1 MRRWGRRGVGCP
13 GVARTCGEAG
23 PGLLR
28 GVAGRAPSAFHARK
42 LSTEVARWAGRWVRR
57 QRSAARSCSGAGGAA
72 VGVGLDARSA
82 QTQRPRREGLAQRG
96 RTAPAAHD
104 PQPVQPALPSH
115 QARLVPRHALLG
127 AQVGQIQV
135 VGVVAPPRGRG
146 VHARVHRLV
155 LRSLGG
161 SGLCGWNWSEV
172 GWCREGWGGV
182 GWGRGGHVEKRRA
195 TGQGG
200 RAPAAPLRR
209 PRRKTAWQPPLADAL
224 QRLGRSLGCAAR
236 YTAAAGFSPGRRRYT
251 AGGYAGLT
259 APHLGRLKVPA
270 NDLEAG
276 PLRKAVELGACM
288 ETGRGGR
295 RRRRAAKG
303 AAAVTGRGG
312 RGWGQH
318 WGLHRPPRQRAHL
331 TC

>member
-28 GVAGRAPSAFHARK
+28 GVAGRAPSALHARK
-42 LSTEVARWAGRWVRR
+42 LSTEVARWAGRSVRR

-104 PQPVQPALPSH
+104 PQPVQPASPSH
-115 QARLVPRHALLG
+115 QARLVLRHALLG

-182 GWGRGGHVEKRRA
+182 GWGRGGRKVEKSGKKWKKDVRRGR
-195 TGQGG
+195 TGG
-200 RAPAAPLRR
+200 RQPPRYAGREGRLPGGRLLPTRSRDWEEAWAAQLA
-209 PRRKTAWQPPLADAL
+209 TQPPLVSAQGGDDTLLAGMRASQRRTL
-224 QRLGRSLGCAAR
+224 AASKFQRMTLRLGRS
-236 YTAAAGFSPGRRRYT
+236 
-251 AGGYAGLT
+251 
-259 APHLGRLKVPA
+259 
-270 NDLEAG
+270 
-276 PLRKAVELGACM
+276 
-288 ETGRGGR
+288 
-295 RRRRAAKG
+295 AK
-303 AAAVTGRGG
+303 
-312 RGWGQH
+312 
-318 WGLHRPPRQRAHL
+318 P
-331 TC
+331 